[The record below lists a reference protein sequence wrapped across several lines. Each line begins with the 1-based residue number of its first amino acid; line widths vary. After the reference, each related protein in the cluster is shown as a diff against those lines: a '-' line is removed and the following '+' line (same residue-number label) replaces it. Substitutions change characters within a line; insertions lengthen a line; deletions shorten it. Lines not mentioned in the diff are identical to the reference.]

1 MDRSKAVIA
10 LSFMLC
16 LVAIGGCGGCG
27 RKGQENTTVNIIT
40 EKSYAEGLNLVAVGE
55 LVKKSSDAK
64 TLEEELNKPNSINNI
79 DLNEDGKVDYLKVTE
94 YGKENIRGLSI
105 TDDISKDETQ
115 EIATIEISKTNNTAE
130 MAINGNSTV
139 YRDPGTSYYHSS
151 FGLTDLIILGY
162 LFGPRH
168 TYWASPYGY
177 GMYPSYYRPYMVA
190 PPSMYSNRMTTF
202 TKTTRFAASPAPA
215 GKTTMSPNAGRNST
229 TFQRKITEAH
239 KSFEARKS
247 GKSVGSGGFG
257 NNKGSSP
264 SMKSSRPST
273 PSAPRSAPFRSSRSF
288 GRRR

>member
-1 MDRSKAVIA
+1 MDRSKTLIA
-10 LSFMLC
+10 LAFICC
-16 LVAIGGCGGCG
+16 LIAIGGCGGCG
-27 RKGQENTTVNIIT
+27 RRGQDNTTVNIIA
-40 EKSYAEGLNLVAVGE
+40 EKNYAEGLNLQALGE

-64 TLEEELNKPNSINNI
+64 TLEEELNKPNSINNV
-79 DLNEDGKVDYLKVTE
+79 DLNEDDKVDYLKVTE
-94 YGKENIRGLSI
+94 YGKDNIRGLSI
-105 TDDISKDETQ
+105 TADISKDETQ
-115 EIATIEISKTNNTAE
+115 EIATIEISKTDNNAE
-130 MAINGNSTV
+130 MAVTGNSTI

-177 GMYPSYYRPYMVA
+177 GMYPSYYRPYGVA
-190 PPSMYSNRMTTF
+190 PASMYSNRMNTY

-229 TFQRKITEAH
+229 SFQRKITEAH
-239 KSFEARKS
+239 KNFEARKA

-257 NNKGSSP
+257 KNKTSSP
-264 SMKSSRPST
+264 GYKSRTST
-273 PSAPRSAPFRSSRSF
+273 PSTPRSAPFRSSRGF